1 MAAENEKKRSMTL
14 KEKGRSIR
22 VSMYRREVNEAVGIL
37 PCAGNRER
45 ERERERERWYE
56 REERLMGSV
65 RKAREEERERRRTCE
80 RKIRGW

>member
-1 MAAENEKKRSMTL
+1 MAAENEKKKRSMTL

-45 ERERERERWYE
+45 EREREIWYE